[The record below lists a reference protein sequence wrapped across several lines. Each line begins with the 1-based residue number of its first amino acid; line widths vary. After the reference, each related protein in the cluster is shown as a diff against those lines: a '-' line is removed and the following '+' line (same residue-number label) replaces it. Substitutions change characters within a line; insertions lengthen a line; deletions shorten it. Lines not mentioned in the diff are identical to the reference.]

1 MTADRKDKP
10 ERDRDKIYWK
20 VERMDKNR
28 KQIIGEHVILRP
40 ITDADT
46 NNIVRWRNSDHV
58 RRNFIYQTL
67 FTPESHREWLRDK
80 VGTGLV
86 EQFIIHEKDKDMDVG
101 SVYLRDIDQTHRRA
115 EFGIFIG
122 EEQEMGHGIGSES
135 IRLILQYGFE
145 ELKLHKIFLRV
156 LADNEIAKRSYEKAG
171 FMQEAYL
178 KDEVCIRGEYKDLIL
193 MRRLNPR
200 EGYHG

>member
-1 MTADRKDKP
+1 M
-10 ERDRDKIYWK
+10 
-20 VERMDKNR
+20 
-28 KQIIGEHVILRP
+28 KQEIITGEHVVLRP

-46 NNIVRWRNSDHV
+46 DNIVRWRNSDHV

-67 FTPESHREWLRDK
+67 FTPESHRQWLREK
-80 VGTGLV
+80 VGTGIV
-86 EQFIIHEKDKDMDVG
+86 EQFIIYSKAAGYDVG

-122 EEQEMGHGIGSES
+122 EESQMGRGIGSEC
-135 IRLILQYGFE
+135 IRLIVGYGFE
-145 ELKLHKIFLRV
+145 QLHLHKIFLRV
-156 LADNEIAKRSYEKAG
+156 LADNEIARKSYEKAG

-178 KDEVCIRGEYKDLIL
+178 KDEVCIRGVYKDLIL
-193 MRRLNPR
+193 MRILNPQ

>member
-1 MTADRKDKP
+1 MGQEMIT
-10 ERDRDKIYWK
+10 
-20 VERMDKNR
+20 
-28 KQIIGEHVILRP
+28 GEHVILRP
-40 ITDADT
+40 ITDRDT
-46 NNIVRWRNSDHV
+46 DNIVRWRNSDHV

-80 VGTGLV
+80 VGTGIV
-86 EQFIIHEKDKDMDVG
+86 EQFIIHSIDAGIDVG

-122 EEQEMGHGIGSES
+122 EEAQMGHGIGSES
-135 IRLILQYGFE
+135 IRLISRYGFE
-145 ELKLHKIFLRV
+145 KLHLHKIFLRV
-156 LADNEIAKRSYEKAG
+156 LADNEIARKSYEKAG

-178 KDEVCIRGEYKDLIL
+178 KDEVCIRGIYKDLIL
-193 MRRLNPR
+193 MRMINPQ

>member
-1 MTADRKDKP
+1 MNQ
-10 ERDRDKIYWK
+10 E
-20 VERMDKNR
+20 
-28 KQIIGEHVILRP
+28 IITGEHVVLRP

-46 NNIVRWRNSDHV
+46 GNILRWRNSDHV

-67 FTPESHREWLRDK
+67 FTPESHREWLRKK
-80 VGTGLV
+80 VGTGIV
-86 EQFIIHEKDKDMDVG
+86 EQFIIYSRDASIDVG

-122 EEQEMGHGIGSES
+122 EEEQQGRGIGSEC
-135 IRLILQYGFE
+135 IRLIIRYGFE
-145 ELKLHKIFLRV
+145 KLHLHKIFLRV
-156 LADNEIAKRSYEKAG
+156 LADNEVARKSYEKAG

-178 KDEVCIRGEYKDLIL
+178 KDEVCIRGVYKDLIL
-193 MRRLNPR
+193 MRIINPQ

>member
-1 MTADRKDKP
+1 MKQ
-10 ERDRDKIYWK
+10 EMIVGEY
-20 VERMDKNR
+20 VE
-28 KQIIGEHVILRP
+28 LRP

-58 RRNFIYQTL
+58 RQNFIYQTL

-86 EQFIIHEKDKDMDVG
+86 EQFIIHSKDAGMDVG

-122 EEQEMGHGIGSES
+122 EESQMGHGIGSEC
-135 IRLILQYGFE
+135 IRLIVKHGFE
-145 ELKLHKIFLRV
+145 TLHLHKVFLRV
-156 LADNEIAKRSYEKAG
+156 LADNEIARKAYEKAG

-193 MRRLNPR
+193 MRILNLQ

>member
-1 MTADRKDKP
+1 MNQ
-10 ERDRDKIYWK
+10 E
-20 VERMDKNR
+20 
-28 KQIIGEHVILRP
+28 IIRGEHVALRP

-46 NNIVRWRNSDHV
+46 DHIVRWRNSDHI

-67 FTPESHREWLRDK
+67 FTPESHREWLRKK
-80 VGTGLV
+80 VETGIV
-86 EQFIIHEKDKDMDVG
+86 EQFIIYSLDAAMDVG

-122 EEQEMGHGIGSES
+122 EELQQGRGIGSES
-135 IRLILQYGFE
+135 IRLITRYGFE
-145 ELKLHKIFLRV
+145 KLHLHKIFLRV
-156 LADNEIAKRSYEKAG
+156 LADNEIARKAYEKAG

-178 KDEVCIRGEYKDLIL
+178 KDEVCIRGVYKDLIL
-193 MRRLNPR
+193 MRIINPQ

>member
-1 MTADRKDKP
+1 MNQQTIVG
-10 ERDRDKIYWK
+10 ER
-20 VERMDKNR
+20 V
-28 KQIIGEHVILRP
+28 QLRP
-40 ITDADT
+40 ITDEDT

-67 FTPESHREWLRDK
+67 FTPESHREWLKNK

-86 EQFIIHEKDKDMDVG
+86 EQFIIYSKEAVIDVG
-101 SVYLRDIDQTHRRA
+101 SVYLRDIDRTHRRA

-122 EEQEMGHGIGSES
+122 EESLMGHGIGSEC
-135 IRLILQYGFE
+135 IRLIVEYGFQN
-145 ELKLHKIFLRV
+145 LRLHKIFLRV
-156 LADNEIAKRSYEKAG
+156 LADNEIARKSYEKAG

-178 KDEVCIRGEYKDLIL
+178 KDEVCIRGIYKDLIL
-193 MRRLNPR
+193 MRIINPQ

>member
-1 MTADRKDKP
+1 M
-10 ERDRDKIYWK
+10 
-20 VERMDKNR
+20 
-28 KQIIGEHVILRP
+28 LRP
-40 ITDADT
+40 ITESDT
-46 NNIVRWRNSDHV
+46 ENIVRWRNSDHV

-67 FTPESHREWLRDK
+67 FTPKSHGEWLKNK

-86 EQFIIHEKDKDMDVG
+86 EQFIIYSKDAGMDVG

-122 EEQEMGHGIGSES
+122 EESQTSKGIGSEC
-135 IRLILQYGFE
+135 IRLIVRYGFE
-145 ELKLHKIFLRV
+145 KLRLHKIFLWV
-156 LADNEIAKRSYEKAG
+156 LADNEIARKSYEKAG

-178 KDEVCIRGEYKDLIL
+178 KDEVCIRGCYKDLIL
-193 MRRLNPR
+193 MRIINPQ

>member
-1 MTADRKDKP
+1 L
-10 ERDRDKIYWK
+10 
-20 VERMDKNR
+20 NQ
-28 KQIIGEHVILRP
+28 QIITGKRVELRP
-40 ITDADT
+40 ITDGDT
-46 NNIVRWRNSDHV
+46 DHIVRWRNSDHV

-80 VGTGLV
+80 VETGLV
-86 EQFIIHEKDKDMDVG
+86 EQFIIYSKEAGIDVG

-122 EEQEMGHGIGSES
+122 EETLMGHGIGTEC
-135 IRLILQYGFE
+135 IHLLVQYGFE
-145 ELKLHKIFLRV
+145 KLHLHKIFLRV
-156 LADNEIAKRSYEKAG
+156 LADNEIARKSYEKAG

-178 KDEVCIRGEYKDLIL
+178 KDEVCIRGVYKDLIL
-193 MRRLNPR
+193 MRIINPQ

>member
-1 MTADRKDKP
+1 M
-10 ERDRDKIYWK
+10 
-20 VERMDKNR
+20 
-28 KQIIGEHVILRP
+28 KQEMIIGEHVELRP

-58 RRNFIYQTL
+58 RQNFIYQTL

-86 EQFIIHEKDKDMDVG
+86 EQFIIHSRDADMDVG
-101 SVYLRDIDQTHRRA
+101 SVYLRDIDATHRRA

-122 EEQEMGHGIGSES
+122 EESQMGHGIGSEC
-135 IRLILQYGFE
+135 IRLIVKHGFE
-145 ELKLHKIFLRV
+145 KLHLHKVFLRV
-156 LADNEIAKRSYEKAG
+156 LADNEIARKAYEKAG

-193 MRRLNPR
+193 MRILNLQ

>member
-1 MTADRKDKP
+1 MNGNQ
-10 ERDRDKIYWK
+10 E
-20 VERMDKNR
+20 
-28 KQIIGEHVILRP
+28 IITGDLVSLRP

-46 NNIVRWRNSDHV
+46 ENIIRWRNSDHV

-86 EQFIIHEKDKDMDVG
+86 RQFIIHVKDAGIDVG
-101 SVYLRDIDQTHRRA
+101 SVYLRDIDLTHRRA

-122 EEQEMGHGIGSES
+122 EERQMGRGIGSEC
-135 IRLILQYGFE
+135 IRLIVRYGFE
-145 ELKLHKIFLRV
+145 TLRLHKIFLRV
-156 LADNEIAKRSYEKAG
+156 LADNEIARRSYEKAG

-178 KDEVCIRGEYKDLIL
+178 KDEVCIHGVYKDLIL
-193 MRRLNPR
+193 MRILNPQ

>member
-1 MTADRKDKP
+1 MRQ
-10 ERDRDKIYWK
+10 ERINGNK
-20 VERMDKNR
+20 VE
-28 KQIIGEHVILRP
+28 LRP

-46 NNIVRWRNSDHV
+46 PNIVRWRNSDHV

-67 FTPESHREWLRDK
+67 FTPESHSEWLRTK
-80 VGTGLV
+80 VDTGLV
-86 EQFIIHEKDKDMDVG
+86 EQFIIYSKEAKMDVG
-101 SVYLRDIDQTHRRA
+101 SVYLRDIDQTHKRA

-122 EEQEMGHGIGSES
+122 EESEMGKGIGTEC
-135 IRLILQYGFE
+135 IRLIVRYGFE
-145 ELKLHKIFLRV
+145 KLQLHKVFLRV
-156 LADNEIAKRSYEKAG
+156 LADNEIARYSYEKAG

-193 MRRLNPR
+193 MRCLNMQ

>member
-1 MTADRKDKP
+1 MNQ
-10 ERDRDKIYWK
+10 E
-20 VERMDKNR
+20 
-28 KQIIGEHVILRP
+28 IITGEHVILRP

-46 NNIVRWRNSDHV
+46 DHIVRWRNSDHI

-67 FTPESHREWLRDK
+67 FTPESHRQWLREK
-80 VGTGLV
+80 VAAGLV
-86 EQFIIHEKDKDMDVG
+86 EQFIIHSLDTGIDVG

-122 EEQEMGHGIGSES
+122 EESQQGRGIGSEC
-135 IRLILQYGFE
+135 IRLIVGYGFE
-145 ELKLHKIFLRV
+145 KLRLHKIFLRV
-156 LADNEIAKRSYEKAG
+156 LADNGIARKAYEKAG

-178 KDEVCIRGEYKDLIL
+178 KDEVCIRGEYRDLIL
-193 MRRLNPR
+193 MRIINPQ